1 MKTLIKHSI
10 IVTGLSMGN
19 RVITLFNEPSQEEMS
34 SNKYFNLNQLCGKTA
49 RVSFLYN
56 SGGNLI
62 QHSFCTVAVP
72 ADLSESDVR
81 DLIILK
87 IQESL
92 AD

>member
-1 MKTLIKHSI
+1 MKTLIQHSI
-10 IVTGLSMGN
+10 IVTGLNMGN
-19 RVITLFNEPSQEEMS
+19 RAITLFNDPTVEEMS
-34 SNKYFNLNQLCGKTA
+34 SNKYFNLNQLCGKTV

-56 SGGNLI
+56 SSGLI

-72 ADLSESDVR
+72 ADLSESAVR